1 MFHPVLSTAKMHI
14 NSPPKAPVS
23 SKLLDA
29 CRKGER
35 KAQKEL
41 YQSYYNPLL
50 AVCLRYSADQSIAK
64 GLLNQA
70 FLKIFQSLSTL
81 KDDVAFWVWAKRLT
95 INVCLDHLRKQPS
108 KPNLSIDQIS
118 EPVTMASILDHY
130 DAEEILGLV
139 QQLPATSRAVFSLNI
154 IEGYKHSEIAE
165 QLGMSVSTSRWH
177 LSFARTELKRMLQN
191 QKI

>member
-1 MFHPVLSTAKMHI
+1 MFHSTLSTAKMQI
-14 NSPPKAPVS
+14 NSPPGNALS
-23 SKLLDA
+23 TELLEG

-50 AVCLRYSADQSIAK
+50 AVCLRYSTDQSIAK

-70 FLKIFQSLSTL
+70 FLKIFQSLSQL
-81 KDDVAFWVWAKRLT
+81 KDDKAFWAWAKRLT

-108 KPNLSIDQIS
+108 KPNLSIDQIT
-118 EPVTMASILDHY
+118 EPVTMASILDRY
-130 DAEEILGLV
+130 DAEEILKLV
-139 QQLPATSRAVFSLNI
+139 QQLPSTSRAVFSLHV

-165 QLGMSVSTSRWH
+165 QLGMSTATSRWH
-177 LSFARTELKRMLQN
+177 LSFARTELKRMLKN
-191 QKI
+191 QKL